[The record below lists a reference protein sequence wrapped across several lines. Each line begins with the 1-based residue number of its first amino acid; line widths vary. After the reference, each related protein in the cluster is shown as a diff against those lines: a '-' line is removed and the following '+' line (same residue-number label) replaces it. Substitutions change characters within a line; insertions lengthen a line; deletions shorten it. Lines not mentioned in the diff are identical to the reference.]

1 MRLTFRGL
9 GSRLRAWRRGSQAAM
24 PFVMLTVLIDM
35 ISIGLIVPVLPALV
49 GGFTDS
55 QGDLSFW
62 FGAVVFAFGIANF
75 FGAPVL
81 GALSDT
87 YGRRPILLLGFCG
100 LGLNLFATGLAGAL
114 WVLVA
119 VRLVAGAL
127 QANAA
132 VANAYVADITPPE
145 ARTRRFGLLGAM
157 TGVGFIIGPVAG
169 GLLGAVD
176 LRLPFFAGGV
186 LSMVNLLYGVFVMPE
201 SLPPAR
207 RRRFR
212 WKAANPLGAL
222 RGLARLEGV
231 GPLMAVVAFNALAQF
246 TGYASWVLFATFK
259 FGWGPWENGWCLA
272 ASGGVSVVV
281 QGLMMGRLLRHFAPF
296 RLALAGLASAALS
309 YAAFGA
315 APEGWMLYA
324 IIVLNLFGYTVLP
337 AIQGLISAAAT
348 PRTQGQVMGAVAA
361 LNSLMA
367 VLAPMLGAP
376 LLALV
381 SGLPRGDW
389 RIGVPLYFC
398 AALEVAALGCALVQA
413 RQGRKTSFP
422 EGSK

>member
-55 QGDLSFW
+55 QGDMSFW

-176 LRLPFFAGGV
+176 LRLPFFAGGA

-201 SLPPAR
+201 SLPPER

-231 GPLMAVVAFNALAQF
+231 GPLMAVVALNALAQF
-246 TGYASWVLFATFK
+246 TGYSSWVLFATFK

-281 QGLMMGRLLRHFAPF
+281 QGLLMGRLLRHLAPF
-296 RLALAGLASAALS
+296 RLTLAGLASAALS

-315 APEGWMLYA
+315 VPEGWMLYG

-337 AIQGLISAAAT
+337 AIQGLVSATAT

-367 VLAPMLGAP
+367 VFAPMLSAP

-389 RIGVPLYFC
+389 RIGGPLYFC
-398 AALEVAALGCALVQA
+398 AALEVAALGCALVQV
-413 RQGRKTSFP
+413 RRGRKKVFFS
-422 EGSK
+422 